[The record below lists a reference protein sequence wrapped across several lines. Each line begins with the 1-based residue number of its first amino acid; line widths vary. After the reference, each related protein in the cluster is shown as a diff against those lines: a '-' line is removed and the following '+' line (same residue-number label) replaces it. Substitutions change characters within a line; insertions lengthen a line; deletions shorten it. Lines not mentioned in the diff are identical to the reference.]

1 VLPTWSAAGAAAE
14 SKLKLADL
22 DDGALVERLKAR
34 DEAAFGALLERY
46 HSRLVRLARHFVPDE
61 ASAEAVAQ
69 ETWMGLLDG
78 LAKFEGRS
86 SLKTYLFRIL
96 VNRARTRGVRERRS
110 VPFSAL
116 GPADEEGEP
125 ALGPERFAADG
136 HWAQPPS
143 AGGRSPEE
151 ALLGAETLSLLTQ
164 ALATLPEQQRAVVTM
179 RDVEGLGSDEVC
191 NILEISETNQR
202 VLLHRGRSK
211 LRALLEE
218 HLSR

>member
-1 VLPTWSAAGAAAE
+1 VAGAAGE
-14 SKLKLADL
+14 PGLKLLEL
-22 DDGALVERLKAR
+22 DDGALVKRLKAR

-46 HSRLVRLARHFVPDE
+46 HPRLVRLARHFVPDE
-61 ASAEAVAQ
+61 ASAEEVAQ

-78 LAKFEGRS
+78 LDHFEGRS

-116 GPADEEGEP
+116 GPAEDEGEP
-125 ALGPERFAADG
+125 AVGPERFAPDG
-136 HWAQPPS
+136 HWTQPPS
-143 AGGRSPEE
+143 AGSRSPEE
-151 ALLGAETLSLLTQ
+151 ALLGAETLALLSQ
-164 ALATLPEQQRAVVTM
+164 ALTTLPEQQRAVVTM
-179 RDVEGLGSDEVC
+179 RDVEGLSSEEVC